1 MHRIRGRAV
10 RPAKTQGGE
19 NMRNMKAVLA
29 SMGDGVI
36 ITDQH
41 GRITFLNPAG
51 ELITG
56 WTEQAAKGRHV
67 DEILQ
72 IVHAETGLPVPS
84 PVAEAAKG
92 TSGNLGL
99 PQDSVILRRNGTRGY
114 ISATASLVKDAGYNQ
129 YGVVMLLRDI
139 DRIRRTEKEVISKQ
153 RKLETIFNTVPVGM
167 LILNEERRIEQINWE
182 AMKKSRHD
190 FAEIYDQPVG
200 EFFQCVNSSLAPRGC
215 GEGQNCPICP
225 MTRMLN
231 KALLSGE
238 SSYGEE
244 FPKVIKVDGI
254 PTRIWWRISAAPLFL
269 GTRRCVLLIVEDI
282 TQYKLLQENLS
293 KSRDFYLT
301 LFENFPVLIW
311 RAGINK
317 TCDYFNRSWLQF
329 TGGHSG
335 GRTDCDW
342 QDLVHSEDYLQ
353 RCREFDSAFAVQRP
367 FSLEYRLKRYDGE
380 YRWVLEMGKPFYDL
394 EGNFSGYIGS
404 ILDITERKA
413 AERDM
418 QEAKEAAERANR
430 TKSQFLANMS
440 HEIRTPLNGIL
451 GMIDLTLMTPL
462 QPEQRDNMNIAKE
475 CANSLLHV
483 INDVLDISKMEAGR
497 LTVETIAF
505 DLKELLRKTIP
516 IHYSHARNKGL
527 TMNYHIPET
536 IPSFVKGDPHRL
548 QQILNNLLSNAVK
561 FTDNGQVTFSVQQ
574 RPSTEGHIELEFRV
588 TDTGIGIAREDV
600 PALFQKFSQIDGSF
614 TRKYGGSGLGLV
626 ISKQLTEIMGGRIGV
641 ESERGAGS
649 TFYIVL
655 TFAVASGPAELPPAA
670 IAVTARDVVRILL
683 VEDEAVN
690 QSVITRMLRGR
701 DYQVHVANNG
711 LEALRQLPLIE
722 PDLILMDVQMPGM
735 DGLEATA
742 RIRQMEKPAGKHI
755 PIIAVT
761 AHALVGDRE
770 RFLAAGMDGYV
781 AKPIQ
786 MENLFQAIESV
797 ILRQRE
803 REVVAALQ
811 HGSSEGA
818 DFHNPEQIRE
828 IMGKC
833 IERLRQERAAAEY
846 NFSAIGELAHQV
858 KNSAA
863 SLDAHGLK
871 MTAFRLELLC
881 RKEKQQEVS
890 EGIAELEKG
899 YMEFRRMH
907 RWI

>member
-1 MHRIRGRAV
+1 MHRIRGRSV
-10 RPAKTQGGE
+10 RPVKAQVGK
-19 NMRNMKAVLA
+19 NMKNMEAVLD

-41 GRITFLNPAG
+41 GEITFLNPAG

-56 WTEQAAKGRHV
+56 WTVQAAKGRQV
-67 DEILQ
+67 DEILR
-72 IVHAETGLPVPS
+72 IVHGETGLPVPS
-84 PVAEAAKG
+84 LVAEVARG
-92 TSGNLGL
+92 SSGIGL
-99 PQDSVILRRNGTRGY
+99 PKDSVIIRRNGTRGY
-114 ISATASLVKDAGYNQ
+114 ISATASLVRDAGHNQ
-129 YGVVMLLRDI
+129 YGVVILIRDI
-139 DRIRRTEKEVISKQ
+139 DRIRRTEKEVINKQ

-182 AMKKSRHD
+182 AMKKSRQD
-190 FAEIYDQPVG
+190 FAEIHDQPVG
-200 EFFQCVNSSLAPRGC
+200 EFFQCINKSLTSGDC
-215 GEGQNCPICP
+215 GEDQNCRDCP

-244 FPKVIKVDGI
+244 FPKMIKVDDV
-254 PTRIWWRISAAPLFL
+254 PTRVWWRVSAAPLFL
-269 GTRRCVLLIVEDI
+269 NNRRSVLLIVEDI

-342 QDLVHSEDYLQ
+342 PDLVHSEDYLR
-353 RCREFDSAFAVQRP
+353 RCREFDNAFAAQRP
-367 FSLEYRLKRYDGE
+367 FSLEYRLKSYDGE
-380 YRWVLEMGKPFYDL
+380 YRWVLEMGKPFYGLD
-394 EGNFSGYIGS
+394 GHFSGYIGS

-418 QEAKEAAERANR
+418 QEAKEAAEKANR

-462 QPEQRDNMNIAKE
+462 QPEQRDNVNIAKE

-497 LTVETIAF
+497 LTVEPLAF
-505 DLKELLRKTIP
+505 DLKELLRKTVQM
-516 IHYSHARNKGL
+516 HYSHAINKGL

-536 IPSFVKGDPHRL
+536 IPPFVKGDPHRL

-561 FTDNGQVTFSVQQ
+561 FTDTGQVTFSIQQ
-574 RPSTEGHIELEFRV
+574 RPAKDGYIELEFRV
-588 TDTGIGIAREDV
+588 TDTGIGIAREDI

-614 TRKYGGSGLGLV
+614 TRKYGGSGLGLA
-626 ISKQLTEIMGGRIGV
+626 ISKQLTELMGGRIGV
-641 ESERGAGS
+641 ESERGQGS

-655 TFAVASGPAELPPAA
+655 TFAVAAGPVELPPAA
-670 IAVTARDVVRILL
+670 IAVTAQDVVRILL
-683 VEDEAVN
+683 VEDEAIN

-701 DYQVHVANNG
+701 DYQVNVANNG
-711 LEALRQLPLIE
+711 LEALRQLPWLQ

-742 RIRQMEKPAGKHI
+742 RIRQMEKLTGKHI

-803 REVVAALQ
+803 RAMVAALQ
-811 HGSSEGA
+811 HGSGEEI
-818 DFHNPEQIRE
+818 DCQTPEQIRE

-833 IERLRQERAAAEY
+833 IERLRQERVAAEY
-846 NFSAIGELAHQV
+846 NFAAIGELAHQV

-863 SLDAHGLK
+863 CLEADGLK
-871 MTAFRLELLC
+871 MVAFRLELLC
-881 RKEKQQEVS
+881 RKEKQQDVS

-899 YMEFRRMH
+899 YAEFRKIH

>member
-1 MHRIRGRAV
+1 MHRIRGRSV
-10 RPAKTQGGE
+10 RPGKAQVSEDTKKME
-19 NMRNMKAVLA
+19 AVLA

-36 ITDQH
+36 VTDQH
-41 GRITFLNPAG
+41 GQITFLNPAG

-56 WTEQAAKGRHV
+56 WTAQAAKSRQV

-72 IVHAETGLPVPS
+72 VVHVETGLPVPS
-84 PVAEAAKG
+84 LVAEAAKG
-92 TSGNLGL
+92 SAGIGL
-99 PQDSVILRRNGTRGY
+99 PQDSVIIRRNGTKGY
-114 ISATASLVKDAGYNQ
+114 ISATASLVRDEGHNQ
-129 YGVVMLLRDI
+129 YGVVVLLRDI
-139 DRIRRTEKEVISKQ
+139 DRIRRAEKEVIAKQ

-167 LILNEERRIEQINWE
+167 LILNEDWRIEQVNWE
-182 AMKKSRHD
+182 AIQKRQQS
-190 FAEIYDQPVG
+190 FVEIYDQPVG
-200 EFFQCVNSSLAPRGC
+200 EFFQCVNSSISPKSC
-215 GEGQNCPICP
+215 GEGLHCSTCP
-225 MTRMLN
+225 MARMLN
-231 KALLSGE
+231 KALLLGE
-238 SSYGEE
+238 SSHGEE
-244 FPKVIKVDGI
+244 FPKMINVDGV
-254 PTRIWWRISAAPLFL
+254 PTRVWWRVSAAPLFL
-269 GTRRCVLLIVEDI
+269 NNRRNVLLIVEDI

-293 KSRDFYLT
+293 KSCDFYLT

-317 TCDYFNRSWLQF
+317 TCDYFNRSWQEF
-329 TGGHSG
+329 TGGKNG
-335 GRTDCDW
+335 ERTDCDW
-342 QDLVHSEDYLQ
+342 QDLVHSGDYLR
-353 RCREFDSAFAVQRP
+353 RCREFDSAFSVQRP
-367 FSLEYRLKRYDGE
+367 FSLEYRLKRHDGE
-380 YRWVLEMGKPFYDL
+380 YRWVLEMGKPFYGLD
-394 EGNFSGYIGS
+394 GNFSGYIGT

-413 AERDM
+413 AEHEM
-418 QEAKEAAERANR
+418 KEAKEVAERANR
-430 TKSQFLANMS
+430 AKSQFLANMS

-475 CANSLLHV
+475 CANVLLHV

-497 LTVETIAF
+497 LAVETITF
-505 DLKELLRKTIP
+505 DIRDFLYKTIQ
-516 IHYSHARNKGL
+516 IHHSHAKSKGL

-536 IPSFVKGDPHRL
+536 IPPFVKGDPHRL
-548 QQILNNLLSNAVK
+548 QQILNNLLNNAVK
-561 FTDNGQVTFSVQQ
+561 FTDSGQVTFSVQQ
-574 RPSTEGHIELEFRV
+574 RPTTEGYVELEFRV

-614 TRKYGGSGLGLV
+614 TRKYGGSGLGLA
-626 ISKQLTEIMGGRIGV
+626 ISKQLTELMGGRIGV
-641 ESERGAGS
+641 ESERGKGS
-649 TFYIVL
+649 TFYFVL
-655 TFAVASGPAELPPAA
+655 TFAVAAGPVELPPAV
-670 IAVTARDVVRILL
+670 IAVTSQDVVRILL

-711 LEALRQLPLIE
+711 LEALRQLPWLK

-742 RIRQMEKPAGKHI
+742 RIRQIEKNEGTHI

-786 MENLFQAIESV
+786 MEKLFQAIESV

-803 REVVAALQ
+803 RAVVAALQ
-811 HGSSEGA
+811 HSSGEGG
-818 DFHNPEQIRE
+818 DFQTPEQIRE

-846 NFSAIGELAHQV
+846 NFAAIGELAHQV

-863 SLDAHGLK
+863 CLDADGLK

-899 YMEFRRMH
+899 YTEFRRIH
-907 RWI
+907 RWV